1 MVRVS
6 KNVAEKRKMLALS
19 MAKNLEPFRDMDED
33 PDIREAASIVIKSLE
48 ERCAYG
54 GKRNNAITS
63 ND

>member
-19 MAKNLEPFRDMDED
+19 MAKNLEPFRDLDDD
-33 PDIREAASIVIKSLE
+33 PDVREAAAIVIKSL

-54 GKRNNAITS
+54 GKRNNALTAS
-63 ND
+63 D